1 VGEWAIF
8 RNWSTVLDYH
18 WTGEQYAASRHTGE
32 EVTGKLDDFHS
43 LDWVL
48 RWQPRDFVQVQLSV
62 DNLLDEDYENA
73 VGFPGSGRAARI
85 GVRFTNR

>member
-1 VGEWAIF
+1 MSE
-8 RNWSTVLDYH
+8 
-18 WTGEQYAASRHTGE
+18 
-32 EVTGKLDDFHS
+32 KLDSAEQLDFN
-43 LDWVL
+43 LAWQVARTL
-48 RWQPRDFVQVQLSV
+48 RLEVAV